1 MRLLMP
7 RDGQAADPSTL
18 DAVRR
23 VLCRAGEALRV
34 GPGDVAV
41 RCLDERQM
49 TELNVAWRQK
59 DAPTDVLSF
68 PAGFVG
74 PDGRRHIGDIAIC
87 IPVAERQAREQ
98 GHSLAREAGQLAV
111 HGLLHLLGY
120 DHERDDG
127 EMEAL
132 ERDLH
137 PRVLA
142 DH

>member
-7 RDGQAADPSTL
+7 RAGQAADASTL
-18 DAVRR
+18 DAIR
-23 VLCRAGEALRV
+23 EALRRASGALDV

-41 RCLDERQM
+41 RCLGEREM
-49 TELNVAWRQK
+49 TELNVAWRRK
-59 DAPTDVLSF
+59 NGPTDVLSF

-74 PDGRRHIGDIAIC
+74 PEGRRHIGDIAIC
-87 IPVAERQAREQ
+87 VPVAERQALEQ
-98 GHSLAREAGQLAV
+98 GHSTQREAATLAV

-132 ERDLH
+132 ERKLRE
-137 PRVLA
+137 RVLVGL
-142 DH
+142 

>member
-7 RDGQAADPSTL
+7 RDGQAADFGTVE
-18 DAVRR
+18 AVRGA
-23 VLCRAGEALRV
+23 LRAAAQALRV

-41 RCLDERQM
+41 RCLDETQM
-49 TELNVAWRQK
+49 TELNVAWRHK
-59 DAPTDVLSF
+59 EGPTDVLSF

-74 PDGRRHIGDIAIC
+74 PEGRRHIGDIAIC
-87 IPVAERQAREQ
+87 IPVAERQARQQ

-120 DHERDDG
+120 DHERDEG
-127 EMEAL
+127 EMAAL
-132 ERDLH
+132 ERELH
-137 PRVLA
+137 PRVLP